1 MSELQWG
8 LVSGFMVGCLVGSL
22 GAAISTADVTNR
34 YRVAIEQCE
43 KDLPRS
49 QRCKINAI
57 PVGEQ

>member
-1 MSELQWG
+1 MIDMLG
-8 LVSGFMVGCLVGSL
+8 AMFIGALFMVVILMIVPAGTLYE
-22 GAAISTADVTNR
+22 AE
-34 YRVAIEQCE
+34 VAIEQCE